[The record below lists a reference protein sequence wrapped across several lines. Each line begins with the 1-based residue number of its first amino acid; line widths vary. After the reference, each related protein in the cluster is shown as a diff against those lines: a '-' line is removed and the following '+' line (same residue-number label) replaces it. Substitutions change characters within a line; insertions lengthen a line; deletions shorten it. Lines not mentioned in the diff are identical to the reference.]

1 MEGLHLQPTK
11 ELALRGRFVS
21 VSRPRKRKVGRE
33 KKEGEKENYRRKV
46 KRWAGVT
53 ASTANAKASSR
64 CVAKARDLVFRLP
77 CHSSERQGSPI
88 G

>member
-1 MEGLHLQPTK
+1 MDDLSPYPDLEKERWEGK
-11 ELALRGRFVS
+11 
-21 VSRPRKRKVGRE
+21 

-53 ASTANAKASSR
+53 ASTANTKASSR